1 MCSEWENHKNHGLY
15 NPSKSYLMD
24 LNLAKTFFIKQ
35 EKYLAFFQKNMW
47 VYYYVKYTPIK
58 ALRLGSEF
66 NKHE

>member
-1 MCSEWENHKNHGLY
+1 
-15 NPSKSYLMD
+15 MD

-35 EKYLAFFQKNMW
+35 EKYLAFFQKKMW